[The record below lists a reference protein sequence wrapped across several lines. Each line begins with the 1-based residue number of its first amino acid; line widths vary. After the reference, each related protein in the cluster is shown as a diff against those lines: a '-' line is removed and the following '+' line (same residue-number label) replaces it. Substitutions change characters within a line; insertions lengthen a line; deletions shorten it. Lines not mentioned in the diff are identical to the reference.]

1 MEKDYIIISLKHT
14 NFKNFPTVFTLWGS
28 NYSGYTEDLEKAGRY
43 SRSELENKF
52 KNKSNYRFIDKPVY
66 GFLENEL
73 QDSVFV
79 KISDLENMG
88 FKKKTVVMF

>member
-14 NFKNFPTVFTLWGS
+14 NFENFPTVFVLWGS

-52 KNKSNYRFIDKPVY
+52 KGIPNYKFIEEPVY
-66 GFLENEL
+66 GFSKDEL
-73 QDSVFV
+73 HDSVFV

-88 FKKKTVVMF
+88 FTKKTVVMF